1 MSFGNFMN
9 NLKDKAA
16 ELKTEALKFKNKN
29 FLNAAMAGSALLALA
44 DGDIS
49 SDEKQKMMKFI
60 ENYEP
65 LSVFK
70 TTDIITSF
78 GEFVTQLEF
87 DQDLGEAKALEA
99 IGKMKSNDAAAKL
112 IMRLVIAIGAADGDF
127 DKDEQAMARRIA
139 NELGL
144 NAAEFEL

>member
-70 TTDIITSF
+70 ATDIITSF

>member
-49 SDEKQKMMKFI
+49 SDEKKKMLKFI

-70 TTDIITSF
+70 ATDIISSF
-78 GEFVTQLEF
+78 GDFVTQLEF

-99 IGKMKSNDAAAKL
+99 IGKMKGNEAAAKL

>member
-1 MSFGNFMN
+1 MSLQSLMA
-9 NLKDKAA
+9 NLKEKAS
-16 ELKTEALKFKNKN
+16 ELKTEALKFKNKG
-29 FLNAAMAGSALLALA
+29 FLQAAMAGSALLALA

-49 SDEKQKMMKFI
+49 PEEKRKMMKFI

-70 TTDIITSF
+70 TTDIINTF
-78 GEFVTQLEF
+78 GEYVSQLEF
-87 DQDLGEAKALEA
+87 DNDLGEAKSFEA
-99 IGKMKSNDAAAKL
+99 IAKIKSDNQAARL

-127 DKDEQAMARRIA
+127 DDNEKAMARRIA
-139 NELGL
+139 TELGL

>member
-1 MSFGNFMN
+1 MGLQDFMTG
-9 NLKDKAA
+9 LKNKAT

-29 FLNAAMAGSALLALA
+29 FLQAAMAGSALLAFA
-44 DGDIS
+44 DGDVS
-49 SDEKQKMMKFI
+49 ADEKTKMVKFI

-70 TTDIITSF
+70 TMDIITAF
-78 GEFVTQLEF
+78 KEYVTQLEF
-87 DQDLGEAKALEA
+87 DKDIGEAKAFEA
-99 IGKMKSNDAAAKL
+99 INKMKSNDQASRL

-127 DKDEQAMARRIA
+127 DNDEKAMARRVA

-144 NAAEFEL
+144 NPADFEL

>member
-1 MSFGNFMN
+1 MGFSDFMSS
-9 NLKDKAA
+9 LKDKAN

-49 SDEKQKMMKFI
+49 PEEKKKMLKFI
-60 ENYEP
+60 SHYEP

-70 TTDIITSF
+70 QAEIITAFSD
-78 GEFVTQLEF
+78 FVTQLEF
-87 DQDLGEAKALEA
+87 DNDLGEASAFEA
-99 IGKMKSNDAAAKL
+99 IGKIKSDTAAARL

-127 DKDEQAMARRIA
+127 DNDEKAMAKRIA
-139 NELGL
+139 NELSL
-144 NAAEFEL
+144 NPSDFEL